1 MTSEHVTM
9 KKREVIKNEYTQ
21 KKDKEL
27 RDKELYALLFVR
39 QGGKTTICIL
49 DSLFKRPCNANQLS
63 EKLGVNYNTIRFH
76 VKIILEHEFIERM
89 QIGNSY
95 VLYPSE
101 KLIKKYDEYL
111 FIRNLVL
118 NE

>member
-1 MTSEHVTM
+1 M
-9 KKREVIKNEYTQ
+9 KKREVIKNDSNQ
-21 KKDKEL
+21 KKDKQI
-27 RDKELYALLFVR
+27 RDKELYTLLVVR
-39 QGGKTTICIL
+39 KGGKTTVRIL
-49 DSLFKRPCNANQLS
+49 DSLFKRPNNANQLS
-63 EKLGVNYNTIRFH
+63 ELLGVNYNTIRFH
-76 VKIILEHEFIERM
+76 VKIILEHEYIERM

-111 FIRNLVL
+111 LIRDILI